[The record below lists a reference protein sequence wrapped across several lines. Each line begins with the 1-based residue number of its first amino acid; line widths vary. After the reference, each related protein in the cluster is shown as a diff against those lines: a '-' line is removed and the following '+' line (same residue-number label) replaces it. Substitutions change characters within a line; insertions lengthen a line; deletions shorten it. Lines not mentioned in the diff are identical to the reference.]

1 MDIEFG
7 NAGAL
12 DTNDTGWFLG
22 FSDWARANIAGVA
35 DLRFMAK
42 NSLAHTIHAKW
53 MAHPKG
59 DDRGVA
65 KPPSD
70 GRTISILVSES
81 GTFRLEFSADKNF
94 PAGQVTAHTLQKHG
108 DFVIWGEGIHHRWFV
123 DEACVILT
131 FRWIPVQPCIG

>member
-12 DTNDTGWFLG
+12 DTNGTGWFIG
-22 FSDWARANIAGVA
+22 FSDWARANVAGVP

-42 NSLAHTIHAKW
+42 GALAHTIHAKW

-59 DDRGVA
+59 DDRGTA

-70 GRTISILVSES
+70 GRTLSILVSES
-81 GTFRLEFSADKNF
+81 GRFRLEFSGDGTF
-94 PAGQVTAHTLQKHG
+94 PAGRVVAHTLERHG
-108 DFVIWGEGIHHRWFV
+108 DFVIWGTNLHHRWFV
-123 DEACVILT
+123 DEACVVLT
-131 FRWIPVQPCIG
+131 FRWVPVSPDGP